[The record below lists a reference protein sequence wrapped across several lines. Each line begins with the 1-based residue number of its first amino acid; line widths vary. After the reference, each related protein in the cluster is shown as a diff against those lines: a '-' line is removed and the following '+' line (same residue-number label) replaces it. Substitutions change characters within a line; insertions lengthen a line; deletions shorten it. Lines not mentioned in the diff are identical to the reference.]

1 MRKKDEYEN
10 YKSVSC
16 ICYQLEGYVDL
27 KRSKSFITE
36 GAVNESG
43 GGQKCLFNENGSGIG
58 FNQKVTLK
66 KNIYIY

>member
-16 ICYQLEGYVDL
+16 ICYQLERYVDL

-43 GGQKCLFNENGSGIG
+43 GGQKCLFNENGSGI
-58 FNQKVTLK
+58 
-66 KNIYIY
+66 